1 MKAVAYCV
9 KHLHRHPLELSPKIV
24 EEVVVLGEI
33 VSEEEQKAL
42 AEVKGERG
50 EGREVSPEEMWRALS
65 RIKSGMGGD
74 V

>member
-1 MKAVAYCV
+1 
-9 KHLHRHPLELSPKIV
+9 LELSPKIV